1 MQKYYMNSNMQDSG
15 DFEVHTTGCSHGADE
30 DNRLYLGDYYSCG
43 PAVQE
48 AIRLYASKVTELG
61 GKINGCY
68 WCCNTC
74 HTG

>member
-1 MQKYYMNSNMQDSG
+1 MNKNMQEKSG
-15 DFEVHTTGCSHGADE
+15 DYEVHTNNCAHGAHE
-30 DNRLYLGDYYSCG
+30 DNKLYLGDYYSCG

-48 AIRLYASKVTELG
+48 AIRLYSDQVTKLG

-68 WCCNTC
+68 WCCNPC